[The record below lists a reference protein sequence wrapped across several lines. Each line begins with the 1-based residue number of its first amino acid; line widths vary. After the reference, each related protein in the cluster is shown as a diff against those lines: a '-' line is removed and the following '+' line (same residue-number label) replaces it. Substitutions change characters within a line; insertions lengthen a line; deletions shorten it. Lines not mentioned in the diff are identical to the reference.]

1 MYNLQEENEL
11 IALAQKGS
19 KNACEKLLATY
30 EGLFKNMSRRYA
42 YTPTGKTLADD
53 MVGILHLAFMEA
65 IRDFEPAHGTN
76 FAAFLQSRLHGAV
89 YKAFKHACSYSQH
102 TAHPIIANR
111 EDCPDYFDTL
121 ENHQPLPENQI
132 LAQDELRRILHNLTS
147 AEKRLLHLIYVQE
160 LPQIKAARIL
170 HITPQAISKRKQNLI
185 AKLKKL
191 A

>member
-76 FAAFLQSRLHGAV
+76 FAAFLQSRIECLP
-89 YKAFKHACSYSQH
+89 FQTSQR
-102 TAHPIIANR
+102 AN
-111 EDCPDYFDTL
+111 
-121 ENHQPLPENQI
+121 Q
-132 LAQDELRRILHNLTS
+132 
-147 AEKRLLHLIYVQE
+147 
-160 LPQIKAARIL
+160 
-170 HITPQAISKRKQNLI
+170 
-185 AKLKKL
+185 
-191 A
+191 